1 MSDCSPIEAR
11 HTRPRELGEKLV
23 RVCAMCDDYRRS
35 LSPPEF
41 DAFVQAALARAMG
54 TAGRI
59 RATELLCNSAQA
71 LLLQQRESQPR

>member
-1 MSDCSPIEAR
+1 MGDPTPATAGPAGSK
-11 HTRPRELGEKLV
+11 ELGEKLV

-41 DAFVQAALARAMG
+41 DAFVQSALARAMG

-71 LLLQQRESQPR
+71 LLLQQREAQRR

>member
-1 MSDCSPIEAR
+1 MGDPTPATAGPAGSK
-11 HTRPRELGEKLV
+11 ELGEKLV

-59 RATELLCNSAQA
+59 RATELLCNAAQA

>member
-1 MSDCSPIEAR
+1 MTGPTCPD
-11 HTRPRELGEKLV
+11 ELGEKLV

-41 DAFVQAALARAMG
+41 DVFVQSALARAMG
-54 TAGRI
+54 TAGRF

-71 LLLQQRESQPR
+71 LLLQQPESQRP